1 MDGEVLL
8 EFLAIGVIDVNG
20 DDNKLEKLRAAVTD
34 LVSVLKETPTKTASF
49 TIVAADPDV
58 PPEDP
63 TVQVAMVLLKKHW
76 TTVANTF
83 SGTPVAVVR
92 AMLLDSLVQTAR
104 QDDAIAVAFVNT
116 ARNVLPHTESGE
128 HQAIWAAA
136 IAEIESLVDLRAEA
150 EWSTPETIKIDPFN
164 FKSPAGIVV
173 NSGEWSADRATLQ
186 TAVAGATGPFA
197 GGNCNPHWLHQSPQ
211 AWGPEFASR
220 LSAVLAD
227 TVEEA
232 VAEVSIEPIDLGPS
246 FVALA
251 KAVGTH
257 VETALAAFSGATAG
271 LQRRTNL
278 LWWKEAL
285 YSSSAKASYRDIP
298 VFSAA
303 SLMAL
308 DLFKQVPTYSPA
320 SVAAFLSEAILQLPF
335 DEKSD
340 GETLFTLTVQAMD
353 VSELEPLRH
362 VAAELVPTVEG
373 RRPLLSLLGHA
384 GSSGLLDASTLRQVS
399 GMSADSVFCPSAWGA
414 LLYRELQAARATHEA
429 GVKRPRR
436 KG

>member
-58 PPEDP
+58 PPTDP
-63 TVQVAMVLLKKHW
+63 TVQDAMGLLKKHW

-92 AMLLDSLVQTAR
+92 AMLLDSLVQAAR
-104 QDDAIAVAFVNT
+104 QDDGIAVAFVNT

-128 HQAIWAAA
+128 HRAIWASA
-136 IAEIESLVDLRAEA
+136 IAEIEILVDVRAEA
-150 EWSTPETIKIDPFN
+150 EWSTPETIKVDPFN
-164 FKSPAGIVV
+164 FKAPPDIVV
-173 NSGEWSADRATLQ
+173 NTGVWSADREALK
-186 TAVAGATGPFA
+186 TAVAEATAPFP
-197 GGNCNPHWLHQSPQ
+197 GGDCNPYWPHQHPNQ
-211 AWGPEFASR
+211 WGPEFASR
-220 LSAVLAD
+220 LSAVLAN

-232 VAEVSIEPIDLGPS
+232 VAEVSIEPIDLGSP
-246 FVALA
+246 FTALT
-251 KAVGTH
+251 KAVATH
-257 VETALAAFSGATAG
+257 VETALAAFSGATTG

-320 SVAAFLSEAILQLPF
+320 SVTAFLSEAILQLPLG
-335 DEKSD
+335 EKSA
-340 GETLFTLTVQAMD
+340 GETLLALTAQALD
-353 VSELEPLRH
+353 VRELEPLRL
-362 VAAELVPTVEG
+362 VAAELVPNVEG

-384 GSSGLLDASTLRQVS
+384 SGSGTLDKSTLRQVS
-399 GMSADSVFCPSAWGA
+399 GMNADSVFSPPAWGA
-414 LLYRELQAARATHEA
+414 LLYRELQAARATHET

-436 KG
+436 RG